1 MLTDDFIEREDGRR
15 SMRLGRVRRH
25 IEVILQLPPK
35 SGFIMPEV
43 ILMFDLMR
51 KRIQKAWR
59 ESAKGM
65 HRYIQRDGI
74 IVRHNMIEGQLWIF
88 VWTFGIEERKSL
100 RHFLRAYRDDFSPRT
115 LVRLAI
121 NHSRRVIRMRLE
133 DFERFL
139 CDPTRG
145 ENDA

>member
-25 IEVILQLPPK
+25 IELILQLPPK
-35 SGFIMPEV
+35 TGFIMPEV
-43 ILMFDLMR
+43 TMMFDLHR

-59 ESAKGM
+59 ASAKGM

-88 VWTFGIEERKSL
+88 VWTLGIEERKSL
-100 RHFLRAYRDDFSPRT
+100 QHFLRAYGEDFSPRT
-115 LVRLAI
+115 VVRLAV
-121 NHSRRVIRMRLE
+121 NHSRRVVRMPLA

-139 CDPTRG
+139 YDPTG
-145 ENDA
+145 GNLDA